1 MLLELENVS
10 VQFGGL
16 AAVKNVSFGVP
27 AGSISSVIGPNGA
40 GKTTLF
46 NVVTGFQKATS
57 GLVRFDG
64 MDITGL
70 APHKI
75 ARAGLVRTFQKTEVF
90 SELSVWECVR
100 IGLLNT
106 FQPTLGQVLVGTSS
120 VKQFVARAPALAT
133 EILETVGLGAKSAV
147 AAQQLSYGECRLL
160 EVAVALAARPRLL
173 LLDEPFSGLNP
184 NESLALS
191 RLIFAL
197 QGRGITIVLIEHN
210 MNVVMSISN
219 SIAVLHHGEK
229 IAYGTPADVSRDR
242 EVISAYLGRE
252 WGADAAS

>member
-1 MLLELENVS
+1 MLLELENVL

-16 AAVKNVSFGVP
+16 TAVKDVSLAVP
-27 AGSISSVIGPNGA
+27 AESIFSVIGPNGA

-46 NVVTGFQKATS
+46 NIITGFQKTTS
-57 GLVRFDG
+57 GVVRFDG

-90 SELSVWECVR
+90 FELSVAECVR

-106 FQPTLGQVLVGTSS
+106 FQPTLVQALFGTSV
-120 VKQFVARAPALAT
+120 VKQFVAKAPARVAD
-133 EILETVGLGAKSAV
+133 ILETVGLRAKSAV
-147 AAQQLSYGECRLL
+147 AAQQLSYGERRLL
-160 EVAVALAARPRLL
+160 EIAVALAAGPRLL
-173 LLDEPFSGLNP
+173 LLDEPFSGLNAT
-184 NESLALS
+184 ESLALS

-197 QGRGITIVLIEHN
+197 RARRITIVLIEHN
-210 MNVVMSISN
+210 MNVVMSISD

-229 IAYGTPADVSRDR
+229 IATGTPADVSRDR
-242 EVISAYLGRE
+242 EVVSAYLGRE
-252 WGADAAS
+252 WVADAAS